1 SYAVGRVR
9 PMDRDAL
16 LTAAQQRVVSE
27 LMARDQPRPSFP
39 SSLGDDLRANLEAA
53 LAPLAG
59 ALADPVWVS
68 KTALA
73 QVHACES
80 NYLAEQDWQGW
91 NSATAQGEVTHRAIQ
106 LSVTLDGDTTPLEL
120 VDHAL
125 TDLAGDD
132 ARSLSSFLRQLSPP
146 ARGELRA
153 RASNAVATFL
163 ECWPPLPAS
172 WWPRTELPV
181 RTDLCDGRIVLSG
194 KIDLSLGHAVGAEA
208 RCLFVDLKTGGH
220 YPAHLDDLRFYALIQ
235 AVRIG
240 VPPFRVA
247 SYYLDSA
254 SFAAEDVTAET
265 LGIAVRRT
273 VDGVRKMIEVR
284 TGDRSPTITPC
295 PRCRYCRIRA
305 ECEGARDWEARSQ
318 SADSDPD

>member
-1 SYAVGRVR
+1 
-9 PMDRDAL
+9 MDRDAA
-16 LTAAQQRVVSE
+16 LTAAQRRVVTD
-27 LMARDQPRPSFP
+27 LMARDQPRPTFP
-39 SSLGDDLRANLEAA
+39 SGLGDDLRDQLDEA
-53 LAPLAG
+53 LAPLAD
-59 ALADPVWVS
+59 ALAEPLWVS
-68 KTALA
+68 KNALA

-80 NYLAEQDWQGW
+80 NYLAEQDWKGW
-91 NSATAQGEVTHRAIQ
+91 NASTAQGEVTHRAIQ
-106 LSVTLDGDTTPLEL
+106 LSVALDGDTTPREL

-125 TDLAGDD
+125 DDLAADD
-132 ARSLSSFLRQLSPP
+132 AGSLSSYLRQLSPA

-153 RASNAVATFL
+153 RASNAVSTFL

-181 RTDLCDGRIVLSG
+181 RTDLCGGRIVLSG

-235 AVRIG
+235 GLRIG

-265 LGIAVRRT
+265 LDIAIRRT

-284 TGDRSPTITPC
+284 AGQRPATITPC

-305 ECEGARDWEARSQ
+305 ECEGARAWERRDQ
-318 SADSDPD
+318 DSESTG